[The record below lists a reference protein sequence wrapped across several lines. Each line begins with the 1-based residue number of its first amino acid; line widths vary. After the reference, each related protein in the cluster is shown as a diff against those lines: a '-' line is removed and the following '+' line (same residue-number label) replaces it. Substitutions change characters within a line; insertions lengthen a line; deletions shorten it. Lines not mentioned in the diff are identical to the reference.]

1 MNIHNQMQDL
11 VVSLVTEIFDAER
24 LTEKRSFCVCSQC
37 RLDVSCYV
45 LNRVQPRYV
54 ISERGV
60 AHTESLYSQQVQ
72 ENADIVTLIHEGIE
86 RVSSSKR
93 PFFSHTTDDSFRP
106 EQGAV
111 YNFPMVKGR
120 IFNGNN
126 FEPIS
131 QVDVALKADSEMVA
145 MADPNWQNPCH
156 IYESSSGAFF
166 FLPSPTSAAKPGDQK
181 SFQFEVI
188 VEDDRFDALHHFFS
202 MTSVADARSRYALH
216 TNESY
221 STADLYIFPKD

>member
-11 VVSLVTEIFDAER
+11 VVDLVTEIFDAEKIAK
-24 LTEKRSFCVCSQC
+24 KRSFCVCTQC

-60 AHTESLYSQQVQ
+60 AHTESRYTQHIQ
-72 ENADIVTLIHEGIE
+72 ENADIATLVHEGIE

-93 PFFSHTTDDSFRP
+93 PFFTHTADDDYRP
-106 EQGAV
+106 QQGAV

-131 QVDVALKADSEMVA
+131 EVDVILRSVSEIVV

-166 FLPSPTSAAKPGDQK
+166 FLPAPIAAADQGEHK
-181 SFQFEVI
+181 SFQFEII
-188 VEDDRFDALHHFFS
+188 VEDKRFDALHHFFT
-202 MTSVADARSRYALH
+202 MNSVADARSRYALH

-221 STADLYIFPKD
+221 STEDLYIFPKD